1 MKLQSG
7 RRTLALAVMV
17 GVAGL
22 MAWRVLSL
30 GLADHWQRSDPERAL
45 QWRPAHPGALLRAL
59 DAAQSGQADAATIES
74 LALATLQANPLDGR
88 AYRVLAQLRES
99 EHGIEAALPLYN
111 AAVHRGPRDRY
122 THARLFEYGLQTG
135 DVAKALGH
143 FDFLLRLR
151 PETAP
156 TLLPVLV
163 TLAAEPAV
171 QPALA
176 ERLAAA
182 PPWRAPFLRL
192 LAQTATDAAAVE
204 PLWQALRVGP
214 RGGLPQA
221 ELQPW
226 LDRLLREDQGDRA
239 YLLWVSQLG
248 QRELAELGNVFNGDF
263 ELAPS
268 GFGFDW
274 RFGRVAGARID
285 RMPVAGAGGNLALR
299 IAFDDRRVPFAHV
312 QQVLALPPGI
322 WRLQGR
328 ARADALRNDR
338 GLIWQVTCHAGG
350 APLGRSEPLKGQR
363 SWHPFEL
370 EFEVPTQGCSA
381 QVLRLLLP
389 ARIPAE
395 RRIGGQAWYDQLA
408 IHRVGAP

>member
-1 MKLQSG
+1 MSIDARG
-7 RRTLALAVMV
+7 RMAGAAALALLAIFI
-17 GVAGL
+17 G
-22 MAWRVLSL
+22 WRVLAL
-30 GLADHWQRSDPERAL
+30 GLADHWQSSDPQRAL
-45 QWRPAHPGALLRAL
+45 QWYADHPAALLSEL
-59 DAAQSGQADAATIES
+59 DAALREQADDQKVEA
-74 LALATLQANPLDGR
+74 LALAALRANPLNGR
-88 AYRVLAQLRES
+88 PYRVLAQLREAEGGMES
-99 EHGIEAALPLYN
+99 ALPLYN
-111 AAVHRGPRDRY
+111 AAVHRGPRDRF
-122 THARLFEYGLQTG
+122 THARLFEHGLQAG
-135 DVAKALGH
+135 DVAKALHH
-143 FDFLLRLR
+143 FDLLLRLR

-176 ERLAAA
+176 ERLIAS
-182 PPWRAPFLRL
+182 PPWRSQFLRL
-192 LAQTATDAAAVE
+192 LAKTAPDAAAVE
-204 PLWQALRVGP
+204 PLWQKLRAGP
-214 RGGLPQA
+214 GGGLPQA

-226 LDRLLREDQGDRA
+226 LDRLLREEQGDRA

-285 RMPVAGAGGNLALR
+285 RLPVAGAGGNLALR
-299 IAFDDRRVPFAHV
+299 VAFDDRRVPFAHV
-312 QQVLALPPGI
+312 TQVLALPPGR
-322 WRLQGR
+322 WQLQGR
-328 ARADALRNDR
+328 ARAEALRSER
-338 GLIWQVTCHAGG
+338 GLVWQVTCYAGG

-363 SWHPFEL
+363 SWHPFAL
-370 EFEVPTQGCSA
+370 EFEVPAQGCTA

-395 RRIGGQAWYDQLA
+395 RRIGGQAWYDSLSVS
-408 IHRVGAP
+408 RVMAP